1 MCQKPLRLLT
11 KKFAFLLKFA
21 NKTTD
26 ALAHTHTYTH
36 SEYACMRVLAKIEFV
51 PDFDIIFIKSEP
63 SKAQAEPHI
72 QFPISLRLIR

>member
-26 ALAHTHTYTH
+26 ALAHTHSHAH
-36 SEYACMRVLAKIEFV
+36 SEYACMRVLAEIEFV
-51 PDFDIIFIKSEP
+51 PDSDIIFIRPEP
-63 SKAQAEPHI
+63 PRAQAELHT